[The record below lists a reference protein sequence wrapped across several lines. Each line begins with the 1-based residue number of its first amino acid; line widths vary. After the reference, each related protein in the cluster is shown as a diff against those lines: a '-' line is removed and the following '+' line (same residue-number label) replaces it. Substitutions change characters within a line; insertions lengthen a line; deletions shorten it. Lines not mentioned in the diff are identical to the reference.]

1 MTTSSKGVILSLC
14 DISGEWSRPY
24 VGLGYRV
31 IRVDPK
37 HGSWQDLYNGR
48 GMTAEACGTGELVPM
63 EDGGFGL
70 SWSVQV
76 LANILLSK
84 PDYFGQPVVGI
95 LMAPPCTDFSSSG
108 ARHWPAKDADGRTKV
123 SISIVTSCLFIKDA
137 LKPRFWVAENPAGR
151 MAKLVPAVG
160 KRRMTFHPCHYAGL
174 ADDPEGE
181 AYTKLTCLYGDFNV
195 NLPRADREPKM
206 VTLKNGKRGSWMWAK
221 LGGKSEKTKALRS
234 KTPQG
239 FSRAFA
245 RANP

>member
-1 MTTSSKGVILSLC
+1 MSLTSKGVILSLC
-14 DISGEWSRPY
+14 DVSGTWSQPY
-24 VGLGYRV
+24 VELGYTV

-37 HGSWQDLYNGR
+37 HGDWEDLYQSR
-48 GMTAEACGTGELVPM
+48 GLIAEACGTGELVPM
-63 EDGGFGL
+63 ADGGYGL

-76 LANILLSK
+76 VANILLSK
-84 PDYFGQPVVGI
+84 PDYFGAPVVGI

-108 ARHWPAKDADGRTKV
+108 SRHWPGKDADGRTAASV
-123 SISIVTSCLFIKDA
+123 SIVKSCLFVKDT
-137 LKPRFWVAENPAGR
+137 LKPTWWVLENPVGR
-151 MAKLVPAVG
+151 LRRLVPEVG
-160 KRRMTFHPCHYAGL
+160 SALLLFHPSDYASW
-174 ADDPEGE
+174 ADDPDSE
-181 AYTKLTCLYGDFNV
+181 AYTKKTCLFGDFNPD
-195 NLPRADREPKM
+195 LPKNPREPKM